1 MTWHDIIQLHVA
13 GAQGV
18 SAGRQNG
25 LVELRWTEVPET
37 LRTLAG
43 RMKVSLDSSF
53 PVELSPSWRGARAIA
68 AVIGGRGNRVRLGGA
83 LAGTLSPEA
92 LEGVMAHELAHLKC
106 RHWELLLLGC
116 ILAALGGVALGLALD
131 LPTAL
136 RVALGGLVP
145 VVSAASL
152 SWLAEYE
159 ADRVA
164 ARYVGY
170 DVMALTLRELRDTG
184 FRARAEFTH
193 PPDGSRV
200 RRLVSAGAAEA
211 RRGC

>member
-13 GAQGV
+13 GAQGM
-18 SAGRQNG
+18 SAGKQNG
-25 LVELRWTEVPET
+25 LVGLRWTEVPDT

-53 PVELSPSWRGARAIA
+53 PVEISPSWRGARAIA
-68 AVIGGRGNRVRLGGA
+68 AVIGGRGNRIRLGGA

-116 ILAALGGVALGLALD
+116 VLAAVGGVALGLALD
-131 LPTAL
+131 LPTTL
-136 RVALGGLVP
+136 RMVLGGIVP

-152 SWLAEYE
+152 SWVSEYE

-170 DVMALTLRELRDTG
+170 DVMAQTLRELRDTG
-184 FRARAEFTH
+184 FRTRAEFTH

-200 RRLVSAGAAEA
+200 RRLLAAGAGDK
-211 RRGC
+211 RHDC

>member
-18 SAGRQNG
+18 CAGRQNG
-25 LVELRWTEVPET
+25 LVGLRWTDVPDT
-37 LRTLAG
+37 LRALAE
-43 RMKVSLDSSF
+43 RMRVSLDSSF

-68 AVIGGRGNRVRLGGA
+68 AVVGGRGNRIRLGGA

-131 LPTAL
+131 LSTGL
-136 RVALGGLVP
+136 RMAFGGLVP
-145 VVSAASL
+145 IVSAAGL
-152 SWLAEYE
+152 SWASECW
-159 ADRVA
+159 
-164 ARYVGY
+164 
-170 DVMALTLRELRDTG
+170 
-184 FRARAEFTH
+184 
-193 PPDGSRV
+193 
-200 RRLVSAGAAEA
+200 VSGE
-211 RRGC
+211 